1 MNTKGIKVAAS
12 TIAIGAML
20 VGCSSSSSSS
30 HVAGVSSKATPSL
43 KQAGAAYQNAQKLL
57 HKGDLPGALAAMEK
71 AVEYSPQDAGFRRG
85 LAELYVRSG
94 RFASA
99 EATFADVVAINPSD
113 SRAGFYLALTKIAQ
127 NKTLEAI
134 TQLESMDSG
143 VDASDLGLAFALA
156 GDSRRALTILEPAAR
171 APGANGRVRQN
182 LALTYALAGDWKK
195 ARAVAAQDVS
205 PNDLAKRL
213 QQWAKL
219 ASPQA
224 NETRIASLLE
234 VTPVQDPGQPARLA
248 LAPAQ
253 AEAAFAEAAPVEQ
266 PAPIVEAAPAPDVIV
281 AAAQVEPAP
290 VEAPAP
296 IEVAEVSAPVAAPAV
311 SEEVQARY
319 VEAAQTLV
327 DPTPAVAPSIAPS
340 VATAVA
346 DASDP
351 IPAPVPAIVERRAS
365 IPAPVP
371 AYVAAKFTSRKAKAF
386 SRGPGRYVV
395 QIGAFSS
402 PRGVERAWSQAINRY
417 KFAAN
422 QEPLSTTVKIPG
434 KGTFHRLSV
443 AGFGSASA
451 ASKLCQSIKARQGA
465 CFVRTIA
472 GDAPVQWASR
482 YSRKA

>member
-1 MNTKGIKVAAS
+1 MNSKGIKVAAS

-20 VGCSSSSSSS
+20 VGCSSSSST
-30 HVAGVSSKATPSL
+30 HRVAGVSSKVAPSHQ
-43 KQAGAAYQNAQKLL
+43 KAGVAYQDAQKQLQ
-57 HKGDLPGALAAMEK
+57 KGNLPGALAAMEK
-71 AVEYSPQDAGFRRG
+71 AVEYSPQDAGFRKG
-85 LAELYVRSG
+85 LAELYMKSG

-156 GDSRRALTILEPAAR
+156 GDSRRALAILEPAAQ
-171 APGANGRVRQN
+171 APGANGRLRQN

-205 PNDLAKRL
+205 PTDLAKRL
-213 QQWAKL
+213 QQWAQL

-224 NETRIASLLE
+224 NQTRIATLLD
-234 VTPVQDPGQPARLA
+234 VTPVQDPGQPTRLA
-248 LAPAQ
+248 LAPAPSEAAY
-253 AEAAFAEAAPVEQ
+253 AEA
-266 PAPIVEAAPAPDVIV
+266 
-281 AAAQVEPAP
+281 AP

-296 IEVAEVSAPVAAPAV
+296 VAEPEPVAVAAAEAIAPVAVPAPVEVAQAPVEPAPAQV
-311 SEEVQARY
+311 SEEIQARY

-327 DPTPAVAPSIAPS
+327 DPTPAIAPS

-351 IPAPVPAIVERRAS
+351 EPAAVPAIVERRS
-365 IPAPVP
+365 YVPAAVP
-371 AYVAAKFTSRKAKAF
+371 AYVPAQFTARKATSF
-386 SRGPGRYVV
+386 SRSAGRYVV

-402 PRGVERAWSQAINRY
+402 PRSVERAWSQAIHRY
-417 KFAAN
+417 PAAA
-422 QEPLSTTVKIPG
+422 QREPLSTTVKIPG

-443 AGFGSASA
+443 AGFTSQSA
-451 ASKLCQSIKARQGA
+451 ASKACQAIKARQGV

-482 YSRKA
+482 YTRKA